1 MVTVEADIDRV
12 ERRLGAGRAAIA
24 SKCILA
30 GAPAGVRWVSNTCRR
45 LTVRLRI
52 LARPSR
58 CSTDAR
64 MAVTAASIVAVF
76 NEVAVIAAI
85 PTETASASSVLRQC
99 PVDSTRTRAA
109 SMAGTSVISMPSAK
123 RRSAR

>member
-12 ERRLGAGRAAIA
+12 ERRLGAGQAAIA
-24 SKCILA
+24 SRCSRA
-30 GAPAGVRWVSNTCRR
+30 GAVVSSPGAPAGVRWVSNTCRR
-45 LTVRLRI
+45 LTVWLRI

-85 PTETASASSVLRQC
+85 PTETASASSVLR
-99 PVDSTRTRAA
+99 
-109 SMAGTSVISMPSAK
+109 
-123 RRSAR
+123 